1 MRLNRKGSDRRMTR
15 LLILGSLAYIMVG
28 IGQLVIGTVMEP
40 MVHAYGVGYGDGG
53 QLVMHQFL
61 GGMAGVLGAPWL
73 MGKIG
78 RKKLLLGAIGIIAVI
93 QTLYSLAPAWP
104 VMLVLAPLTGIGFG
118 MTEATVASFV
128 IAAAAGNANR
138 AMSRVEVFFG
148 VGALL
153 MPFAGS
159 MLISAGLWKMSFL
172 AVAVTAAITW
182 AAWLLLWPKILD
194 KSSEESMQTSSD
206 SGLHAATA
214 GRARGG
220 ASLMLAVCILFFF
233 VYVGFEM
240 SFIHYLPSMMVQNNG
255 LSDATASLSIS
266 LYWLAMT
273 VGRLAAGPA
282 ADRFGGS
289 AYLIAMCGANAVV
302 FLLMIG
308 LDSAP
313 MTFVLA
319 ALSGLAM
326 SGMFSIALV
335 FANRVMPGMTERTTS
350 LLLAAGGVG
359 GALLP
364 KLTGWF
370 LDRFEEDLTRWL
382 FAGFGILLLLVMIW
396 AASAAYRHSR
406 HPHPMPLAV
415 PERHS

>member
-1 MRLNRKGSDRRMTR
+1 MTR
-15 LLILGSLAYIMVG
+15 LLILGSLAYLMVG
-28 IGQLVIGTVMEP
+28 IAQLVVGTVMEP

-73 MGKIG
+73 IRKIG
-78 RKKLLLGAIGIIAVI
+78 KKRMLLSAIALIVVI
-93 QTLYSLAPAWP
+93 QIGYSLTPAWP
-104 VMLVLAPLTGIGFG
+104 VMLVLAPITGIGFG

-138 AMSRVEVFFG
+138 AMSRIEVFFG
-148 VGALL
+148 IGALL

-159 MLISAGLWKMSFL
+159 LLISAGLWKMSFL
-172 AVAVTAAITW
+172 AVAVMAAITW

-194 KSSEESMQTSSD
+194 KSSGSD
-206 SGLHAATA
+206 AQGGDLPHAPAAGLSGK
-214 GRARGG
+214 AR
-220 ASLMLAVCILFFF
+220 LTLAVCILFFL

-255 LSDATASLSIS
+255 LPESTASLSIS

-282 ADRFGGS
+282 ADRFGGAS
-289 AYLIAMCGANAVV
+289 YLIAMCGANALV
-302 FLLMIG
+302 FVLMIG
-308 LDSAP
+308 MAGTS
-313 MTFVLA
+313 MTFILT

-335 FANRVMPGMTERTTS
+335 FANRAVPGMTERTTS
-350 LLLAAGGVG
+350 LLMAAGGIG
-359 GALLP
+359 GALMP

-370 LDRFEEDLTRWL
+370 LDRYAEDATRWL
-382 FAGFGILLLLVMIW
+382 FAGFGIVLLLVMVW
-396 AASAAYRHSR
+396 AVLSAQRLRKESKFLNFLAESHHS
-406 HPHPMPLAV
+406 
-415 PERHS
+415 

>member
-1 MRLNRKGSDRRMTR
+1 
-15 LLILGSLAYIMVG
+15 MVG
-28 IGQLVIGTVMEP
+28 IAQLVVGTVMEP

-73 MGKIG
+73 IRKIG
-78 RKKLLLGAIGIIAVI
+78 KKRMLLSAIALIVVI
-93 QTLYSLAPAWP
+93 QMGYSLTPAWP
-104 VMLVLAPLTGIGFG
+104 VMLVLAPITGMGFG

-138 AMSRVEVFFG
+138 AMSRIEVFFG
-148 VGALL
+148 IGALL

-159 MLISAGLWKMSFL
+159 LLISAGLWKMSFL
-172 AVAVTAAITW
+172 AVAVMAAVTW

-194 KSSEESMQTSSD
+194 KSSGSD
-206 SGLHAATA
+206 AQGGDRPHAPAAGLSGKARLTLAA
-214 GRARGG
+214 
-220 ASLMLAVCILFFF
+220 CILFFL

-255 LSDATASLSIS
+255 MAESAASLSIS

-282 ADRFGGS
+282 ADRFGGAS
-289 AYLIAMCGANAVV
+289 YLIAMCGANALV
-302 FLLMIG
+302 FVLMIG
-308 LDSAP
+308 LDGVST
-313 MTFVLA
+313 TFVLT

-335 FANRVMPGMTERTTS
+335 FANRAVPGMTERTTS
-350 LLLAAGGVG
+350 LLMAAGGVG
-359 GALLP
+359 GALMP

-370 LDRFEEDLTRWL
+370 LDRYAEDATRWL
-382 FAGFGILLLLVMIW
+382 FAGFGIVLLLVMVW
-396 AASAAYRHSR
+396 AVLSAQRLRKESR
-406 HPHPMPLAV
+406 ILKLLA
-415 PERHS
+415 ENHHC

>member
-1 MRLNRKGSDRRMTR
+1 MTR
-15 LLILGSLAYIMVG
+15 LLILGSLAYLMVG
-28 IGQLVIGTVMEP
+28 IAQLVVGTVMEP
-40 MVHAYGVGYGDGG
+40 MVHAYEVGYGDGG

-73 MGKIG
+73 IRKIG
-78 RKKLLLGAIGIIAVI
+78 KKRMLLSAIGLIVVI
-93 QTLYSLAPAWP
+93 QTCYSLTPAWP
-104 VMLVLAPLTGIGFG
+104 VMLVLAPITGIGFG

-138 AMSRVEVFFG
+138 AMSRIEVFFG
-148 VGALL
+148 IGALL

-159 MLISAGLWKMSFL
+159 LLISAGLWKMSFL
-172 AVAVTAAITW
+172 AVAVMAAVTW

-194 KSSEESMQTSSD
+194 KSSG
-206 SGLHAATA
+206 SGAHEGDHPRATA
-214 GRARGG
+214 AGMGGRAR
-220 ASLMLAVCILFFF
+220 LTLAVCILFFL

-255 LSDATASLSIS
+255 LPESAASLSIS

-282 ADRFGGS
+282 ADRFGGA
-289 AYLIAMCGANAVV
+289 AYLIAMCGANALV
-302 FLLMIG
+302 FGLMIG
-308 LDSAP
+308 LDGAP
-313 MTFVLA
+313 MTFALT

-335 FANRVMPGMTERTTS
+335 FANRAVPGMTERTTS
-350 LLLAAGGVG
+350 LLLAAGGIG
-359 GALLP
+359 GALMP

-370 LDRFEEDLTRWL
+370 LDRYAEDATRWL
-382 FAGFGILLLLVMIW
+382 FAGFGVALLLVMIW
-396 AASAAYRHSR
+396 AAASAQGLRKDPKRAAWAADNH
-406 HPHPMPLAV
+406 L
-415 PERHS
+415 